1 MDERTEKRLIAFA
14 SQSVRQYGIRAVRMD
29 TIARDMGVSKR
40 TLYKEYKSKD
50 NFIRTCLESYVDRVG
65 NLFRLLRLEAT
76 DPLEYLCAL
85 TRAFVDNLYK
95 AELAFWLDITEH
107 YPHVYETI
115 WGIWMSELE
124 TAVGECL
131 QGRWLVDGL
140 DPREYVSALSTL
152 FYQARMAG
160 SPSQSVAYA
169 AYLMLRGSMTMEGIL
184 RL

>member
-50 NFIRTCLESYVDRVG
+50 NFIRTCLESYVGRVH
-65 NLFRLLRLEAT
+65 NLFRLLRLEAAG
-76 DPLEYLCAL
+76 PLEYLCAL

-160 SPSQSVAYA
+160 SPPS
-169 AYLMLRGSMTMEGIL
+169 RWPT
-184 RL
+184 RLTSCCGGA

>member
-95 AELAFWLDITEH
+95 GEPAFWQDITENF
-107 YPHVYETI
+107 PHVYQTI
-115 WGIWMSELE
+115 WGAWIEEMER
-124 TAVGECL
+124 AVGECR
-131 QGRWLVDGL
+131 QGKWLVEEL
-140 DPREYVSALSTL
+140 DPRRYVSSLSTL
-152 FYQARMAG
+152 FYHGRMAG
-160 SPSQSVAYA
+160 SPSQSVAYS

-184 RL
+184 RF